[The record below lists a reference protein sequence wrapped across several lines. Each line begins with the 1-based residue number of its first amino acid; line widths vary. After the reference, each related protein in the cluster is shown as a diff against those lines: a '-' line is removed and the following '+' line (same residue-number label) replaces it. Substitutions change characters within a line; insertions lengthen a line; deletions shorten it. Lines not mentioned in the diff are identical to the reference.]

1 MEAVIN
7 PELTIDRSVELEVPL
22 NSAAIRATGGAQA
35 DEPDDWKRRARRLQD
50 EIYVAYLVFRH
61 PQAPWYSKLL
71 AALAL
76 GYVMSPVQLIPSFI
90 PFIGLIDDLLVLV
103 GAIKLMHKLTP
114 RSAMAQCRGKAE
126 SVSLQVVSA
135 LRGLAIVVAGVL
147 LAMTSGFLAWGC
159 WVLCHLTRR

>member
-7 PELTIDRSVELEVPL
+7 PELTIDRSVELEVAL

-35 DEPDDWKRRARRLQD
+35 DEPADWKRGARRLQV

-90 PFIGLIDDLLVLV
+90 PLIGLIDDLLVLV

-126 SVSLQVVSA
+126 SVSLQVVSR

-159 WVLCHLTRR
+159 WVLCHLAER